1 MVQRPTW
8 FGGARSSCRA
18 TIGPGTGSGGR
29 AAGLGRHGRDGSWQQ
44 VLATNTA
51 IEEPAEAR
59 TEARA
64 AARAARLAVAEE
76 PDEER

>member
-1 MVQRPTW
+1 
-8 FGGARSSCRA
+8 
-18 TIGPGTGSGGR
+18 
-29 AAGLGRHGRDGSWQQ
+29 LDRHGRDGSWQQ